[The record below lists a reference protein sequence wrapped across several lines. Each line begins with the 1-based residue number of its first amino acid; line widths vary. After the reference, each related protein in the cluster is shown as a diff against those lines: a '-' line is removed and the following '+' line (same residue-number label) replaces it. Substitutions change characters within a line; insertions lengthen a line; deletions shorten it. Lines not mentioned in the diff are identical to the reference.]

1 MKPNFYSYQLTKEFI
16 DTVKANPTVA
26 ATDELKDGQFNE
38 IELSQNPL
46 NWDAPFYGPT
56 KYMKHIVGLLGF
68 LFMYGVGGLY
78 KDNWGNV
85 IPAWDAYYFASLM
98 PALFMGFIGWVTF
111 AEFLFFYR
119 FDDKALASKR
129 YKNEPDFLFKLG
141 RVVGW
146 VGSITCIVLALFFGP
161 AIFVGAGGF
170 ALMSFYLTNVKQDI
184 YYQIIP
190 YDAILYIHEIRKSNE
205 LEVVV
210 KNQVFRDDKEH
221 IYIYET
227 VSSVNLYFHDDS
239 MQEVIDFINEKVG
252 YDVEFF
258 VSETHEDSVNL
269 YVKAGELGIPLNRV
283 TIDRQT
289 LEMTADTVDY

>member
-16 DTVKANPTVA
+16 ETVKANPTVA

-38 IELSQNPL
+38 IESSKNQL

-85 IPAWDAYYFASLM
+85 IPAWDAYYFAFLIS
-98 PALFMGFIGWVTF
+98 ALFMGFIGWVTF

-119 FDDKALASKR
+119 FDDKAMASKR

-146 VGSITCIVLALFFGP
+146 VGSITCVVLALFFGP
-161 AIFVGAGGF
+161 AIFIGAGGF
-170 ALMSFYLTNVKQDI
+170 ALMSFYLTNVK
-184 YYQIIP
+184 
-190 YDAILYIHEIRKSNE
+190 
-205 LEVVV
+205 
-210 KNQVFRDDKEH
+210 NQVFRDDKEH
-221 IYIYET
+221 IYMKKFQVLIYIFT
-227 VSSVNLYFHDDS
+227 
-239 MQEVIDFINEKVG
+239 MIRCK
-252 YDVEFF
+252 
-258 VSETHEDSVNL
+258 
-269 YVKAGELGIPLNRV
+269 K
-283 TIDRQT
+283 
-289 LEMTADTVDY
+289 